1 MKYDFLNRGKLLL
14 GVAAMLICGALY
26 ADDAPLEPTWVK
38 PGTDFSQYSKFLIT
52 ALDVSDVKLIRPP
65 WAEDDPKEWS
75 IEDEDLQLLQNI
87 YRDVM
92 RNILEADGGYPVVH
106 VAGENVIQVEVEL
119 LSIMPYIRPGKR
131 ETSAGQTYIT
141 LGSGEVNA
149 AIDMRDSVTREL
161 LLLME
166 GEKTVGQDY
175 KDHTDA
181 NIVANLEGMFTT
193 FAKRLRAAMDRVHG
207 K

>member
-1 MKYDFLNRGKLLL
+1 MKSDFLSRGRLLAGL
-14 GVAAMLICGALY
+14 VAMLLCSVVY
-26 ADDAPLEPTWVK
+26 AESDPLEPTWVR
-38 PGTDFSQYSKFLIT
+38 PDTDFSQYTKFLVT
-52 ALDVSDVKLIRPP
+52 SLDISDVKLLRPP

-92 RNILEADGGYPVVH
+92 KKILEADGGYPVVH
-106 VAGENVIQVEVEL
+106 VAGEDVIQVEVEL

-131 ETSAGQTYIT
+131 ESKEGQTYIT

-149 AIDMRDSVTREL
+149 KSELRNSESREL
-161 LLLME
+161 LLLLE
-166 GEKTVGQDY
+166 GEKTVGQEY

-181 NIVANLEGMFTT
+181 NIVANLEGMFTR
-193 FAKRLRAAMDRVHG
+193 FATRLRKAMDQVHS